1 VNKKKLSKLMELRS
15 RLRDQESAEA
25 QRAEAALL
33 EGERAFERAEA
44 AAEAY
49 DEGAQDDLQAMQ
61 SVSVALLVQEERSRA
76 RVAVARTRT
85 ALGPLSSASQEAKAR
100 LLARTKDLRVTELLL
115 ERLRLEEAQQELKAE
130 QRLVDDI
137 VAARLG
143 GVS

>member
-1 VNKKKLSKLMELRS
+1 VNKRKIAKLVELRS

-25 QRAEAALL
+25 QRTETALLCGEEAHAHAEAAS
-33 EGERAFERAEA
+33 
-44 AAEAY
+44 EAY
-49 DEGAQDDLQAMQ
+49 DTDAQDDLQNMR

-76 RVAVARTRT
+76 AVAVARTRA
-85 ALGPLSSASQEAKAR
+85 ALGAPERGLRGGQGAP
-100 LLARTKDLRVTELLL
+100 LARTKDLRVTELVL